1 MLDPIKGIACPAF
14 DHVIHCLAFMR
25 TSKRCCSSDSALAR
39 LSAEDSQT
47 IQRKPCFA
55 GGKIV
60 INYLLTSSDIKT
72 ETGALPNRI
81 FPTVEGDNN
90 VNFKTDAGGEIA
102 FNDVAFSIVQLQ
114 QWV

>member
-1 MLDPIKGIACPAF
+1 MSYIVWLLCVPAKDAAAAIQTWPDF
-14 DHVIHCLAFMR
+14 LRKI
-25 TSKRCCSSDSALAR
+25 AR
-39 LSAEDSQT
+39 LSKESLG
-47 IQRKPCFA
+47 R
-55 GGKIV
+55 KIV

-102 FNDVAFSIVQLQ
+102 FNDVAFSIVPLQ